1 MKKIVSFVVFFLVGI
16 IAVAFAAKNDGSV
29 ELHYYLGSV
38 NAPLSLLMVISLGL
52 GALLGV
58 FACSGIILK
67 LKRETMR
74 LQKSV
79 RVAEKEV
86 TNLRAL
92 PIKEQP

>member
-1 MKKIVSFVVFFLVGI
+1 MKKIVSYVIFFLIGLV
-16 IAVAFAAKNDGSV
+16 AVAFAAKNDTSV

-38 NAPLSLLMVISLGL
+38 NAPLSLLLVISLGI

-58 FACSGIILK
+58 FACSGLILK
-67 LKRETMR
+67 LKRDTLR

-92 PIKEQP
+92 PIKDQH